1 MHDCHSP
8 DSKTSSLD
16 HFGWV
21 DPQKRKYQCE
31 GSGLCPACLYPVL
44 QVSANVSKSKL
55 IFHRWSKS
63 EENGLLGARYVSPQ
77 QQYLQ
82 HLNQRNGEQTAST
95 WFLPHPKSDPLIC
108 PLLFSKMDAEAPQLR
123 QAEAE
128 NEANAQR

>member
-8 DSKTSSLD
+8 DSKTSCLD

-21 DPQKRKYQCE
+21 DPQKRKNQCE

-44 QVSANVSKSKL
+44 QVSAKVSKSKI

-63 EENGLLGARYVSPQ
+63 EEDGLLGARYVSPQ

-82 HLNQRNGEQTAST
+82 RFKSKKWRTDSFHLVSSSSKIL
-95 WFLPHPKSDPLIC
+95 FV
-108 PLLFSKMDAEAPQLR
+108 LFSKMDAEALQMR
-123 QAEAE
+123 HAEAE
-128 NEANAQR
+128 NEAKAQR